1 VVQSLCRRYSRLYRT
16 DTTYEDLFIRRRT
29 GGNEPPRVVMFTTA
43 LQRTR
48 GAQSLSDGKEAVMIS
63 RIEKRRQAILE
74 RLNNQGRR
82 LEKQSPAEALELN
95 AQLEKV
101 VDWLKMRLTKK

>member
-1 VVQSLCRRYSRLYRT
+1 MGARVTPAAGSSGMDCGFSL
-16 DTTYEDLFIRRRT
+16 
-29 GGNEPPRVVMFTTA
+29 A
-43 LQRTR
+43 
-48 GAQSLSDGKEAVMIS
+48 KEAVMIS

-101 VDWLKMRLTKK
+101 VEWLKMRLTKK

>member
-1 VVQSLCRRYSRLYRT
+1 
-16 DTTYEDLFIRRRT
+16 
-29 GGNEPPRVVMFTTA
+29 MFTTA
-43 LQRTR
+43 AHPRCTILYRT
-48 GAQSLSDGKEAVMIS
+48 GKEAVMIS

-101 VDWLKMRLTKK
+101 VEWLKMRLTKK